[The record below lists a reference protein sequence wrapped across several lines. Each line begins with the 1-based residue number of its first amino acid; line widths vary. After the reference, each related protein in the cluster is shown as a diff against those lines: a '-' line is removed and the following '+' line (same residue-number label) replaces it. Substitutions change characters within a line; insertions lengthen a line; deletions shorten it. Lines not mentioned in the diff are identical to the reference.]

1 MTNIVQKMTHAALV
15 ERLRVQSRELLQA
28 AADGDLEQ
36 VARLDHALRSTAIA
50 LVGGAS
56 LVEDDSDERVTAL
69 KDALLAVREAALILE
84 RKTKQ
89 DKPRGT
95 LVYLDM
101 ERKNR
106 K

>member
-1 MTNIVQKMTHAALV
+1 MTHAALV
-15 ERLRVQSRELLQA
+15 ERLRAQSRELLLA
-28 AADGDLEQ
+28 VAEGDLEQ
-36 VARLDHALRSTAIA
+36 VARVDHALRSTAIA

-56 LVEDDSDERVTAL
+56 LVEDEADERIEAL
-69 KDALLAVREAALILE
+69 NNALLAVKEAARLLE
-84 RKTKQ
+84 QKAKK